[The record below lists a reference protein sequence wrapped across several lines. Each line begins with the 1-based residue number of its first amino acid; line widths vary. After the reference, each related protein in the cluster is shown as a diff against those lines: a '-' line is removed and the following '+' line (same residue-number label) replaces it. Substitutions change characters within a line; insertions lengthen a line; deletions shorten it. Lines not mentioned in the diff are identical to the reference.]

1 MEEDWK
7 PKLEMM
13 FDSIEDAWKFWGDY
27 GGKVG
32 FSVRKQYSNTNK
44 HGIITSFRFVC
55 CKEGLRKPDKR
66 DYKTV
71 NPRPETRTNCQA
83 RLGIKNM
90 GGRFMVVDFVE
101 EHNHDLQLPETT
113 HMLPSQRKISQIQCQ
128 QIDLVDDAGLQQRNS
143 FNLMSKEVGGRTN
156 LGFTRLDQKNYLRK
170 KRERSMEHGD
180 VGNLMKGGTCFL
192 SDLSKCMHGYENE
205 EQFEEG
211 WSTLL
216 VKYDAKE
223 SDWLQR
229 LYTLKEKWASCYM
242 NKVFTL
248 GMRSTQLSE
257 SVNADIKSFMDAK
270 LDIIKF
276 FKRFEDVVEQKRHN
290 ELKCEYEARQ
300 KIPRLKNSYSSI
312 LQQMSKVYTPTIFDN
327 FQHEYELFEACSV
340 KSINIQSPLV
350 DCVIAMESDLE
361 EWRVSFDLDKNSI
374 SCSCHKFESFGI
386 LCCHC
391 LRLFIHINVKSV
403 PEQYILKRWTKLAR
417 GETLSNVGVSN
428 VVEDVDL
435 SPTQRYNVI
444 CPRLI
449 RIATEACRSPETF
462 NLLCK
467 VANELNRHML
477 EFQNNPTSISQVN
490 EFIAKV
496 KEIGSSN
503 GGSSQAKGLKKREG
517 RRGTKRL
524 KGWPERELSKS
535 KKKGGSKASKVQ
547 NNKKQTQD
555 QLIKTGNNCDEGDSQ
570 SQVQNEVP
578 NTVAH
583 IGLNDANSVPSME
596 TLDEYVTTLTNS

>member
-1 MEEDWK
+1 M
-7 PKLEMM
+7 
-13 FDSIEDAWKFWGDY
+13 Y
-27 GGKVG
+27 
-32 FSVRKQYSNTNK
+32 
-44 HGIITSFRFVC
+44 
-55 CKEGLRKPDKR
+55 
-66 DYKTV
+66 
-71 NPRPETRTNCQA
+71 
-83 RLGIKNM
+83 
-90 GGRFMVVDFVE
+90 
-101 EHNHDLQLPETT
+101 
-113 HMLPSQRKISQIQCQ
+113 
-128 QIDLVDDAGLQQRNS
+128 
-143 FNLMSKEVGGRTN
+143 
-156 LGFTRLDQKNYLRK
+156 
-170 KRERSMEHGD
+170 
-180 VGNLMKGGTCFL
+180 
-192 SDLSKCMHGYENE
+192 GYENE

-211 WSTLL
+211 WSTFL

-248 GMRSTQLSE
+248 GMQSTQLSE
-257 SVNADIKSFMDAK
+257 SVNADIKSFMNGK

-276 FKRFEDVVEQKRHN
+276 FKRFEDVVEEKRQN

-312 LQQMSKVYTPTIFDN
+312 LQQVSKVYTPAIFDK
-327 FQHEYELFEACSV
+327 FQHEYELFEACFV
-340 KSINIQSPLV
+340 KSINMQSLLV

-391 LRLFIHINVKSV
+391 LRLFIHMNVKLV

-417 GETLSNVGVSN
+417 GQTLSNVGVSN

-435 SPTQRYNVI
+435 SPTQRYNII

-462 NLLCK
+462 TLLCK

-477 EFQNNPTSISQVN
+477 EFQNNPTSICEVN

-496 KEIGSSN
+496 KEIGSGN
-503 GGSSQAKGLKKREG
+503 VGSSKATGFKKREG

-524 KGWPERELSKS
+524 KAWPERELSKS
-535 KKKGGSKASKVQ
+535 KKKGGPKASKVQ
-547 NNKKQTQD
+547 V
-555 QLIKTGNNCDEGDSQ
+555 L
-570 SQVQNEVP
+570 
-578 NTVAH
+578 
-583 IGLNDANSVPSME
+583 LN
-596 TLDEYVTTLTNS
+596 Y